1 MSVLPSPKMLFLF
14 LFLLF
19 LSLSPG
25 LHGFKVTGALG
36 GVNSTTGARPLRYE
50 IHEFAKSGPAFHLLI
65 LSMMAFQ
72 AANQSEP
79 LSYFQISGI
88 HGYPQVPW
96 DGVLGTGQYAGFCLH
111 SAVPFPMWHRPYV
124 ALFEQIIWTYA
135 QEIADIF
142 PEEQRDQYQ
151 QAAFNLRFPYWDWA
165 LYPALPDVVTQPEI
179 TVNTPEGLQ
188 TVENP
193 LFSYKFQSNAAGNG
207 FPPSH
212 PLAKFGTTVR
222 WYDDATE
229 QSNQNAATASLRAQ
243 APGLLSLTYQLF
255 TTISDYTLFSC
266 NNPGGNPGILNN
278 IEAIHNSI
286 HNSVGGYGHMEFPET
301 AGFDPVFW
309 LHHANVDRLVAMWQI
324 LNPTSYIVP
333 TVNMFGSYY
342 EAKGFIDS
350 GSTALAPF
358 HSDAG
363 STMFTTD
370 GVRSI
375 RTFGYGYPGLEDW
388 NKTQAELAS
397 NLRRLINTQYNPRT
411 NITHS
416 RISRATKQ
424 RSANV
429 ADTFG
434 NVDLDMVRDLNVN
447 NLETQ
452 WSIAVLVDRFAL
464 DTSYCIDFFI
474 GDPPTDVT
482 LRPTAKN
489 LIGSYAQF
497 GHANVSLIHPGGAP
511 EGQVGSE
518 VSLTHILAAGVMRGV
533 LKDLSPESVI
543 PLLQKALNWR
553 ARTATGDEVPLEAV
567 SGLSISVYSRS
578 VIPTDADDRF
588 PQYGAVQWQRSAT
601 NGKPCG
607 ASRPNMGSQPV

>member
-1 MSVLPSPKMLFLF
+1 MSVSPSLQGPFLF
-14 LFLLF
+14 IFLLF

-25 LHGFKVTGALG
+25 FHGFKITGALG

-50 IHEFAKSGPAFHLLI
+50 IHEFANSGPAFDLLV

-88 HGYPQVPW
+88 HGFPQVPW
-96 DGVLGTGQYAGFCLH
+96 DGVLGTGQYAGYCLH
-111 SAVPFPMWHRPYV
+111 SAVPFPMWHRPYM
-124 ALFEQIIWTYA
+124 ALFEQIVWTYA
-135 QEIADIF
+135 QDIAGIF
-142 PEEQRDQYQ
+142 PEGQRDQYQ

-165 LYPALPDVVTQPEI
+165 LYPALPDVVSQPQI
-179 TVNTPEGLQ
+179 TVNTPEGWQ
-188 TVENP
+188 TIDNP

-207 FPPSH
+207 FPSAH
-212 PLAKFGTTVR
+212 PLANLESTVR
-222 WYDDATE
+222 WYDTATQ
-229 QSNQNAATASLRAQ
+229 QSNQNAATATLRAQ
-243 APGLLSLTYQLF
+243 APGILSLTYQLF

-266 NNPGGNPGILNN
+266 NNPGGKPGILNN
-278 IEAIHNSI
+278 IEAIHNNI
-286 HNSVGGYGHMEFPET
+286 HNSIGGFGHMNFPET
-301 AGFDPVFW
+301 AGFDPVFF

-324 LNPTSYIVP
+324 LNPNSYIVP
-333 TVNMFGSYY
+333 TMNAFGSYY
-342 EAKGFIDS
+342 EEKGFIDS

-363 STMFTTD
+363 TTMFTTD

-388 NKTQAELAS
+388 NKSQAELAS
-397 NLRRLINTQYNPRT
+397 NVRRLINTQYNPHT
-411 NITHS
+411 NTTHS
-416 RISRATKQ
+416 RMSRAIKQ

-429 ADTFG
+429 ADVFG
-434 NVDLDMVRDLNVN
+434 NVDLDMAQDLSVN
-447 NLETQ
+447 NLEMQ
-452 WSIAVLVDRFAL
+452 WSIAILVDRFAF

-474 GDPPTDVT
+474 GDPPSDVT

-497 GHANVSLIHPGGAP
+497 GHANVSLIHPEGAP

-518 VSLTHILAAGVMRGV
+518 VSMTHVLAAGVMRGV

-543 PLLQKALNWR
+543 PLLQKALHWR

-578 VIPTDADDRF
+578 VVPTDADDRF
-588 PQYGAVQWQRSAT
+588 PQYGPIQWQRSAT

-607 ASRPNMGSQPV
+607 ASWPSMEAQPV